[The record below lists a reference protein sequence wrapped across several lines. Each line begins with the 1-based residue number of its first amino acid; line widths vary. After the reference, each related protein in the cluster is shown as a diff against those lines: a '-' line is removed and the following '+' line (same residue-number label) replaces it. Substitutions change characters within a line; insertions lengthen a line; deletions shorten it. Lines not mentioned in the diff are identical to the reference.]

1 MLYQLVV
8 DSPSFTKVI
17 RIQNSCYSIGRHPS
31 NNIVI
36 PSQQVSRRHATLIK
50 KINPNLDIS
59 FHIIDGDL
67 EGNRSRNGVWV
78 NGEAYL
84 ERELNHGDVIALAED
99 IQIFYQVISPHLPTN
114 TAEDGDRPA
123 TKPSPPEL
131 SVHLP
136 QEQWDITLIHQEHV
150 LERLSQDQLTK
161 LAACIEYSPYPVV
174 EIDYFGNLTYLNAA
188 ALEKFPTLAE
198 DKFSHPLLNGIVP
211 GQNDYPGCYIRTREV
226 AIGDKFYEQHIHY
239 PAESQFIR
247 SYIFDITERKVI
259 EKSLNYQAFYDP
271 LTDLPNRFLFTQELS
286 KVLSNK
292 TTTQDTPIGL
302 VLLGFRELQSLNDL
316 LGHSVADDVLKII
329 TERLSAHV
337 RVEDLLCRWRGDT
350 FILMINSCSNKQEI
364 EIFVQRLL
372 FVLKRPFFIANNPLY
387 LNGYAGIAC
396 YPDNGDNVE
405 SLLNRVG
412 VALNEVKEIGSRQ
425 YCFFEDSLSSDHLER
440 IQLEHALHQA
450 LERNE
455 FLLFY
460 QPIINVKSGSLSGV
474 EALIRWRHPERGLMS
489 PVHFIGM
496 LETTGLII
504 PVGEWI
510 LRQAFQ
516 DFKEWQN
523 DVDEHFRI
531 AINLS
536 PQQFQAPDLLPT
548 IFRILEEYALPPQ
561 YLEVEITEN
570 IVMQNVTATQ
580 NLLNALK
587 SHGIRL
593 SMDDFG
599 TGYSSLSYLK
609 TFPFSTLK
617 IDRSFTKDILQT
629 PKDAAIIQAMLL
641 LGKSFDLDIVAEGI
655 ESEAQARCL
664 FELGCTEMQ
673 GYWFSHPMPQA
684 ELTAFLQNGGFQRFA
699 LT

>member
-8 DSPSFTKVI
+8 DSPSFKKVI

-36 PSQQVSRRHATLIK
+36 PSPQVSRRHATLIK

-67 EGNRSRNGVWV
+67 EGHRSRNGVWV
-78 NGEAYL
+78 NGDSYL

-99 IQIFYQVISPHLPTN
+99 IQIFYQVIPNPTFP
-114 TAEDGDRPA
+114 EEHSDDRPL
-123 TKPSPPEL
+123 SPPEL
-131 SVHLP
+131 SVHFP
-136 QEQWDITLIHQEHV
+136 QEQWDITLIHRNDV
-150 LERLSQDQLTK
+150 LHNLSPDQLTK
-161 LAACIEYSPYPVV
+161 LAACIEYSPYPMV
-174 EIDYFGNLTYLNAA
+174 EIDYFGNLTYVNVAA
-188 ALEKFPTLAE
+188 QEKFPTLAE
-198 DKFSHPLLNGIVP
+198 DKFSHPLLSEIVP
-211 GQNDYPGCYIRTREV
+211 DQTHPQGYYMHTREV

-271 LTDLPNRFLFTQELS
+271 LTDLPNRFLFTQEFS
-286 KVLSNK
+286 KVLSSHSVTDN
-292 TTTQDTPIGL
+292 PIAL
-302 VLLGFRELQSLNDL
+302 VLLGFRELQSLNDV

-329 TERLSAHV
+329 TERVSAHV

-350 FILMINSCSNKQEI
+350 FILLLTSCNNKREI

-372 FVLKRPFFIANNPLY
+372 LILKRPFFIANNPLY

-396 YPDNGDNVE
+396 YPENGDNVE
-405 SLLNRVG
+405 TLLNRVG
-412 VALNEVKEIGSRQ
+412 VALNEVKDIGSRQ
-425 YCFFEDSLSSDHLER
+425 YCFFEDSLSSGHLER

-450 LERNE
+450 LDRNE
-455 FLLFY
+455 FLLYY
-460 QPIINVKSGSLSGV
+460 QPIVDVKSGSLSGV
-474 EALIRWRHPERGLMS
+474 EALIRWQHPKRGLMS
-489 PVHFIGM
+489 PGSFMGL

-510 LRQAFQ
+510 LRTAFQ
-516 DFKEWQN
+516 HFRQWQAYVN
-523 DVDEHFRI
+523 DDFRI

-548 IFRILEEYALPPQ
+548 VFRILEENALPPKR
-561 YLEVEITEN
+561 LEIEITEN
-570 IVMQNVTATQ
+570 IAMQNVTATQ

-609 TFPFSTLK
+609 SFPFNTLK
-617 IDRSFTKDILQT
+617 IDRSFTKDVLAT

-641 LGKSFDLDIVAEGI
+641 LGNSFDLNIVAEGI
-655 ESEAQARCL
+655 ESEAQARRL
-664 FELGCTEMQ
+664 VDLGCSEMQ
-673 GYWFSHPMPQA
+673 GYWFSRPMA
-684 ELTAFLQNGGFQRFA
+684 EADLTAFLQDGEFQRFI
-699 LT
+699 LS

>member
-8 DSPSFTKVI
+8 DSPSFKKVI

-36 PSQQVSRRHATLIK
+36 PSPQVSRRHATLIK

-67 EGNRSRNGVWV
+67 EGHRSRNGVWV
-78 NGEAYL
+78 NGDSYL

-99 IQIFYQVISPHLPTN
+99 IQIFYQVIPNPTFP
-114 TAEDGDRPA
+114 EEHSDDRPL
-123 TKPSPPEL
+123 SPPEL
-131 SVHLP
+131 SVHFP
-136 QEQWDITLIHQEHV
+136 QEQWDITLIHRNDV
-150 LERLSQDQLTK
+150 LHNLSPDQLTK
-161 LAACIEYSPYPVV
+161 LAACIEYSPYPMV
-174 EIDYFGNLTYLNAA
+174 EIDYFGNLTYVNVAA
-188 ALEKFPTLAE
+188 QEKFPTLAE
-198 DKFSHPLLNGIVP
+198 DKFSHPLLSEIVP
-211 GQNDYPGCYIRTREV
+211 DQNHPQGYYMHTREV

-271 LTDLPNRFLFTQELS
+271 LTDLPNRFLFTQEFS
-286 KVLSNK
+286 KVLSSHSGTDN
-292 TTTQDTPIGL
+292 PIAL
-302 VLLGFRELQSLNDL
+302 VLLGFRELQSLNDV

-329 TERLSAHV
+329 TERVSAHV

-350 FILMINSCSNKQEI
+350 FILLLTSCNNKREI

-372 FVLKRPFFIANNPLY
+372 LILKRPFFIANNPLY

-396 YPDNGDNVE
+396 YPENGDNVE
-405 SLLNRVG
+405 TLLNRVG
-412 VALNEVKEIGSRQ
+412 VALNEVKDIGSRQ
-425 YCFFEDSLSSDHLER
+425 YCFFEDSLSSGHLER

-450 LERNE
+450 LDRNE
-455 FLLFY
+455 FLLYY
-460 QPIINVKSGSLSGV
+460 QPIVDVKSGSLSGV
-474 EALIRWRHPERGLMS
+474 EALIRWQHPKRGLMS
-489 PVHFIGM
+489 PGSFMGL

-510 LRQAFQ
+510 LRTAFQ
-516 DFKEWQN
+516 HFRQWQAYVN
-523 DVDEHFRI
+523 DDFRI

-548 IFRILEEYALPPQ
+548 VFRILEENALPPKR
-561 YLEVEITEN
+561 LEIEITEN
-570 IVMQNVTATQ
+570 IAMQNVTATQ

-609 TFPFSTLK
+609 SFPFNTLK
-617 IDRSFTKDILQT
+617 IDRSFTKDVLAT

-641 LGKSFDLDIVAEGI
+641 LGHSFDLNIVAEGI
-655 ESEAQARCL
+655 ESETQARRL
-664 FELGCTEMQ
+664 VDLGCSEMQ
-673 GYWFSHPMPQA
+673 GYWFSRPMA
-684 ELTAFLQNGGFQRFA
+684 EADLTAFLQDGEFQRFI
-699 LT
+699 LS